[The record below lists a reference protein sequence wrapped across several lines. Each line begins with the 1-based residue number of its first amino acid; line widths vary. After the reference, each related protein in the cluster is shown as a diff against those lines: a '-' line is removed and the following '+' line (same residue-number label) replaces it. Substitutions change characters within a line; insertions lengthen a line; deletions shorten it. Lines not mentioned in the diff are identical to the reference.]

1 MTTERL
7 GMVGVVVDRS
17 RSGCGKGG
25 AHLSCALVEFDGL
38 RGDEV
43 GDWVAVG

>member
-1 MTTERL
+1 
-7 GMVGVVVDRS
+7 MVGVVVDRS
-17 RSGCGKGG
+17 RSGCGCGEGG